1 MLCHLWTAPWEKR
14 TDVGCY
20 ARPPVILELENG
32 FLQMGSTVH
41 CAVVVPPLAAAP
53 TGASGLACRTATAL
67 IATLLFKNRKKEGL
81 SEIKN
86 SNR

>member
-1 MLCHLWTAPWEKR
+1 MSFIDSSLKKR

-41 CAVVVPPLAAAP
+41 CVVVVPPLAAAP
-53 TGASGLACRTATAL
+53 TGASGLACRTTTAL